1 MVQANKVTQEEVFEA
16 LRDVYDP
23 EIPVNIVD
31 LGLVYAVDIDDSNQ
45 VYVEMT
51 LTAAGCGMGPFIAQ
65 NAEWAVTEIEG
76 VEEAH
81 VEVVFDP
88 PWSPERITDEGRKL
102 LGMDD

>member
-1 MVQANKVTQEEVFEA
+1 VVQANKVTQEEVFEA

-31 LGLVYAVDIDDSNQ
+31 SGLVYAVDIDDSNQ

-65 NAEWAVTEIEG
+65 NAEWAITEIEG